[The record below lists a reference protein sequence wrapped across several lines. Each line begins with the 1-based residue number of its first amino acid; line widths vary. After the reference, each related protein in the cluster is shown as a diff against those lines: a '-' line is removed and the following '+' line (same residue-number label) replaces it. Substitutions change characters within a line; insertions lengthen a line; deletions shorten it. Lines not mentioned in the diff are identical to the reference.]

1 MFIKPTARAFGLTV
15 EGPDDDRLD
24 VALETDAAL
33 RMLSRL
39 HEEFNDWG
47 LALLAYNG
55 GREMV
60 QRGVRATGSHDALE
74 LVRQGYENDPAY
86 VPRMMAAVIVLRN
99 ADAL

>member
-1 MFIKPTARAFGLTV
+1 
-15 EGPDDDRLD
+15 
-24 VALETDAAL
+24 
-33 RMLSRL
+33 
-39 HEEFNDWG
+39 
-47 LALLAYNG
+47 
-55 GREMV
+55 MV